1 MDLGLSGKAILV
13 IAVDERDRE
22 SCSASL
28 TDEGALVLAAQGPEG
43 ALEQI
48 RTRYG
53 QVDGVVFY
61 LSVHGDHSVLTATTQ
76 TLLTAWEEVVGV
88 IDTLRLAAEE
98 MATRQ
103 WGRLVTVLP
112 SEVKSLH
119 EDDDD
124 VASIAGLG
132 LLGLQKAAV
141 ADVASSG
148 ICANA
153 ILRTTQSSPS
163 EVADAVAFLLSDG
176 AGYLHGVTLSFDGA
190 QSASMF

>member
-88 IDTLRLAAEE
+88 I
-98 MATRQ
+98 
-103 WGRLVTVLP
+103 
-112 SEVKSLH
+112 
-119 EDDDD
+119 
-124 VASIAGLG
+124 
-132 LLGLQKAAV
+132 AAV